1 MSVGSNL
8 QEMENVVTKGAA
20 AAEPMPQSG
29 SNASGVFTPGQT
41 GEWEDLGGPTPENYK
56 VDDDSAK
63 LKEPSLATV
72 ADIVKKGAKPAEPMK
87 KMAEEEAEVEG
98 DLPECPCV
106 CDGGDVGENV
116 YTYRDML
123 PIPLES
129 QGRAHCELR
138 FKNQSA
144 KLKVMAIG
152 VKLVMQDRP
161 QYIEHIRD

>member
-1 MSVGSNL
+1 MAMDSTTIDLPGSEIGSITREDGKL
-8 QEMENVVTKGAA
+8 KVHFSRACIIKTM
-20 AAEPMPQSG
+20 SG
-29 SNASGVFTPGQT
+29 SEERTRWWQVGDLVF
-41 GEWEDLGGPTPENYK
+41 
-56 VDDDSAK
+56 
-63 LKEPSLATV
+63 
-72 ADIVKKGAKPAEPMK
+72 
-87 KMAEEEAEVEG
+87 EEAEVEG